1 MIGLKLP
8 CLAKN
13 GKVDQRT
20 SKSQR
25 KLALFACD
33 VSSTPTS
40 TLFLDQFSEFS
51 LLFPGNQGNGTGDGF
66 VPDCLHHQAVR
77 TDGCLSPPAKC
88 VLFPGSW
95 STERSSALPVCRGF
109 ARLVRR
115 ALLPGHIDQFEQ
127 SARRV
132 RRRGSAQRRTCISPA
147 APRVPHEILR
157 FSTSRGRAYG
167 RQRREPSSRRSSRLI
182 PLSASPG
189 RSRQSNLAGRSPSA
203 FGSRMARADTRRL
216 ASGLNQPYV
225 AHGASGEPRITSL
238 G

>member
-1 MIGLKLP
+1 MVHGETITTGCGPTLPWATGLPHRSP
-8 CLAKN
+8 CKPSHGSYPRQPPCSSLTEL
-13 GKVDQRT
+13 GP
-20 SKSQR
+20 KSR
-25 KLALFACD
+25 
-33 VSSTPTS
+33 S
-40 TLFLDQFSEFS
+40 
-51 LLFPGNQGNGTGDGF
+51 GH
-66 VPDCLHHQAVR
+66 LHHQAVR

-216 ASGLNQPYV
+216 ASGLNQLYV